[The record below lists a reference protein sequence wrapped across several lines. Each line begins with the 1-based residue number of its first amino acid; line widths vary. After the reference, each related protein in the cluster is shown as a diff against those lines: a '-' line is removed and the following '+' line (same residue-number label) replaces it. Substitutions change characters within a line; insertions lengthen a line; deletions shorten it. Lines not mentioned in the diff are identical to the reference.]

1 MKMNKAALLLLT
13 TLVASPIALAEQ
25 TPNFNFVSGGYLDAD
40 IDGESADGWT
50 IDGSKLVSENVF
62 LSGQYQT
69 VGDSVNGADF
79 DINWLS
85 AGVGYRTA
93 ISSST
98 DFYGLLTYEN
108 IELEASYAGRSESE
122 DENGYGLS
130 VGLRSMVSES
140 FELDGRLGYVDID
153 DDSETSISVGAR
165 YYINE
170 NVSFGANYT
179 SLDDLDL
186 ISATVR
192 YSF

>member
-1 MKMNKAALLLLT
+1 MKMNKVSLLLLT
-13 TLVASPIALAEQ
+13 TLVASPIAFAK
-25 TPNFNFVSGGYLDAD
+25 TPNFNFVSGGYLDGD
-40 IDGESADGWT
+40 IDGEGADGWT
-50 IDGSKLVSENVF
+50 IDGSTLVSENVF

-69 VGDSVNGADF
+69 VGDSENGLDV

-93 ISSST
+93 ISAST
-98 DFYGLLTYEN
+98 DFYGLVTYEN
-108 IELEASYAGRSESE
+108 LEAEASYRGNSASE

-130 VGLRSMVSES
+130 VGVRSMVSDS
-140 FELDGRLGYVDID
+140 IELDGRLGYIDIAD
-153 DDSETSISVGAR
+153 ESETSISVGAR
-165 YYINE
+165 FHMNE
-170 NVSFGANYT
+170 SFSFGANYT